1 MRGQIVVFLKSQP
14 FARCAPL
21 LHSNIHARSTA
32 RGCPGDLRQPA
43 ADLAHDPSH
52 PMHPFSS
59 AGPHNYSPATSPLR
73 AAARAVPA
81 RWPWPT
87 DDRTQY
93 YAACD
98 LVASM
103 GCIAVLE
110 RARADGCDWGPS
122 TCSAAA
128 RGGHL
133 ELLKW
138 ARSQGCLWDQ
148 QTCAAAARGGH
159 LELLKWARSQGCPWD
174 DRTCEAAATG
184 GHLELLMW
192 ARSQGCTWDTHPGML
207 ATCASAAQGGHLEL
221 LTWARSQGCPWD
233 TWTRHAHTAHS
244 VRRRSTSHHAT
255 QPA

>member
-1 MRGQIVVFLKSQP
+1 MSILARERGAELTLLPDDVLGEIIDRTHKDDFHAAMLTSKTLKRTVNADGREVKFPSNPHVVGSL
-14 FARCAPL
+14 ARLVDAL
-21 LHSNIHARSTA
+21 GH
-32 RGCPGDLRQPA
+32 G
-43 ADLAHDPSH
+43 
-52 PMHPFSS
+52 
-59 AGPHNYSPATSPLR
+59 
-73 AAARAVPA
+73 
-81 RWPWPT
+81 WPWPT

-103 GCIAVLE
+103 GCIAVME

-174 DRTCEAAATG
+174 DRTCKAAATG

>member
-1 MRGQIVVFLKSQP
+1 MPSKRATPDYVRPPPLRPLVFAQISHARPRATPKGPRHTTATRATARTELTIPITRPLHYTSRPPLFPCLSTRGGNTPCEDKLFFLLKSQP
-14 FARCAPL
+14 LARCAPL

-52 PMHPFSS
+52 PMHHFSS

-148 QTCAAAARGGH
+148 QTCGAGAAAA
-159 LELLKWARSQGCPWD
+159 
-174 DRTCEAAATG
+174 
-184 GHLELLMW
+184 
-192 ARSQGCTWDTHPGML
+192 
-207 ATCASAAQGGHLEL
+207 
-221 LTWARSQGCPWD
+221 
-233 TWTRHAHTAHS
+233 
-244 VRRRSTSHHAT
+244 TSYSNNK
-255 QPA
+255 Q